1 MPDIPKKK
9 VGIVSCSGE
18 EMPEGTVTRLATL
31 KVLWELRP
39 DDTVTICLPLFLAGG
54 QGERTF
60 AKHYPTIAV
69 DGCEQR
75 CAAKGTEK
83 YSGKPAASIVV
94 RDLTIGGELG
104 SPRGKGRLNERG
116 KAAVDATAAQIAA
129 LVDEL
134 RTGHPRQSTAPPP
147 GTLSPPKNT
156 RPPTQNAC
164 SCTSTPLSSI
174 ISVDGE
180 KVSVLGLSLIFER
193 FLDSDKVARE
203 EIGRELL
210 KAAQVYNFIPHEK
223 ETAYAVALLR
233 EYEEYRA
240 GKRMSR

>member
-1 MPDIPKKK
+1 MPDLPKKK

-60 AKHYPTIAV
+60 ARYYPTIAV
-69 DGCEQR
+69 DGCERR
-75 CAAKGTEK
+75 CAAKGTEM

-94 RDLTIGGELG
+94 KDLTAGGELG
-104 SPRGKGRLNERG
+104 SPEGKGRLNERG
-116 KAAVDATAAQIAA
+116 KAAVEATAARIAT

-134 RTGHPRQSTAPPP
+134 RTGRPRQHATAPSSTP
-147 GTLSPPKNT
+147 SPPMENQ
-156 RPPTQNAC
+156 PPSQNAC
-164 SCTSTPLSSI
+164 SCTSTPPSSV

-180 KVSVLGLSLIFER
+180 KVSMLGLPLVFER

-203 EIGRELL
+203 ESGRELL
-210 KAAQVYNFIPHEK
+210 KAARVYNFISPEK
-223 ETAYAVALLR
+223 ETAYAGALLR
-233 EYEEYRA
+233 EYEAYRA
-240 GKRMSR
+240 SKRMSR